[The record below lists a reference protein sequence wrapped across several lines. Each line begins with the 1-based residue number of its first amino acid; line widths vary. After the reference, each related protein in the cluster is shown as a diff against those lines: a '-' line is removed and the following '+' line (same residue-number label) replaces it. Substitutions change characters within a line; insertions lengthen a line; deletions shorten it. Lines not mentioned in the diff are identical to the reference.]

1 MGATIRTTK
10 IPYRWDFLLS
20 APVFL
25 ELCMCVCEREAG
37 LLLFLYL
44 SLFITKN
51 VDVCACVCTR
61 MPTLSLLSSVCFC
74 LCIAHTWKPAQSE
87 NTQWLAGKH
96 GLYPSYHLFLSFA
109 LSFIPA
115 VQLLPFLKFSF
126 LLNVCHLCHLS
137 MVLRSPIPSFAL
149 HAILSFSCFTLLE
162 N

>member
-1 MGATIRTTK
+1 M
-10 IPYRWDFLLS
+10 F
-20 APVFL
+20 VH
-25 ELCMCVCEREAG
+25 VCARECP
-37 LLLFLYL
+37 LYL
-44 SLFITKN
+44 YSP
-51 VDVCACVCTR
+51 VCA
-61 MPTLSLLSSVCFC
+61 SVS
-74 LCIAHTWKPAQSE
+74 AHTWKPAQSE
-87 NTQWLAGKH
+87 NAQWLAGKH